1 MTDDHI
7 TTDVIGLSTT
17 LERFDSDA
25 ENPVSLITADD
36 DGVLHIADLE
46 QLSRDIDF
54 INDQLDN
61 TVFTPEDRAFVK
73 DGRAKVNKL
82 NKAIVSA
89 VRDEKSR
96 VFDELD
102 RERKSVE
109 KQLDAINKSLGRTL
123 QDFDQQVREEKRA
136 EMESSFADAV
146 ELSGD
151 ARLNNLS
158 FTEVEN
164 PSWSNRSS
172 SHSKSVS
179 ELDSRLSSVIVL
191 LDNNDDMDVH
201 QVVESLELDQWD
213 LSKTMMSIKAERER
227 IAQEKREAEEAHQ
240 RALEEA
246 RAEVRREMEK
256 QDGSDSG
263 DSESNPDDSESAGRQ
278 QLVVSWEG
286 TADTVAI
293 RREIMKVLTNHE
305 VNNPQIQ

>member
-17 LERFDSDA
+17 LERFDADA

-109 KQLDAINKSLGRTL
+109 KKLDAINKSLGRTL

-256 QDGSDSG
+256 HDGSDSG

-305 VNNPQIQ
+305 VKNPQIQ

>member
-17 LERFDSDA
+17 LERFDADA

-36 DGVLHIADLE
+36 DGVLHIADLD

-109 KQLDAINKSLGRTL
+109 KKLDAINKSLGRTL
-123 QDFDQQVREEKRA
+123 QDFDKQVREEKRA

-227 IAQEKREAEEAHQ
+227 IAQEKRGAEEAHQ

-246 RAEVRREMEK
+246 RAEVRREMEE
-256 QDGSDSG
+256 QDTSDSD
-263 DSESNPDDSESAGRQ
+263 DSESGESESAGRQ

-305 VNNPQIQ
+305 VKNPQIQ

>member
-1 MTDDHI
+1 M
-7 TTDVIGLSTT
+7 
-17 LERFDSDA
+17 
-25 ENPVSLITADD
+25 
-36 DGVLHIADLE
+36 
-46 QLSRDIDF
+46 
-54 INDQLDN
+54 
-61 TVFTPEDRAFVK
+61 
-73 DGRAKVNKL
+73 
-82 NKAIVSA
+82 
-89 VRDEKSR
+89 
-96 VFDELD
+96 
-102 RERKSVE
+102 
-109 KQLDAINKSLGRTL
+109 
-123 QDFDQQVREEKRA
+123 
-136 EMESSFADAV
+136 
-146 ELSGD
+146 
-151 ARLNNLS
+151 
-158 FTEVEN
+158 
-164 PSWSNRSS
+164 
-172 SHSKSVS
+172 S

-263 DSESNPDDSESAGRQ
+263 DSESGESESAGRQ

>member
-17 LERFDSDA
+17 LERFDADA

-36 DGVLHIADLE
+36 DGVLHIADLD

-109 KQLDAINKSLGRTL
+109 KKLDAINKSLGRTL
-123 QDFDQQVREEKRA
+123 QDFDKQVREEKRA

-246 RAEVRREMEK
+246 RAEVRREMEE
-256 QDGSDSG
+256 QDTSDSD
-263 DSESNPDDSESAGRQ
+263 DSESGESESAGRQ

-305 VNNPQIQ
+305 VKNPQIQ

>member
-17 LERFDSDA
+17 LERFDADA

-109 KQLDAINKSLGRTL
+109 KKLDAINKSLGRTL
-123 QDFDQQVREEKRA
+123 QDFDKQVREEKRA

-305 VNNPQIQ
+305 VKNPQIQ

>member
-17 LERFDSDA
+17 LERFDADA

-36 DGVLHIADLE
+36 DGVLHIADLD

-109 KQLDAINKSLGRTL
+109 KKLDAINKSLGRTL
-123 QDFDQQVREEKRA
+123 QDFDKQVREEKRA

-246 RAEVRREMEK
+246 RAEVRREMEE
-256 QDGSDSG
+256 QDTSDSG

-305 VNNPQIQ
+305 VKNPQIQ

>member
-17 LERFDSDA
+17 LERFDADA

-109 KQLDAINKSLGRTL
+109 KKLDTINKSLGRTL

-305 VNNPQIQ
+305 VKNPQIQ

>member
-17 LERFDSDA
+17 LERFDADA

-109 KQLDAINKSLGRTL
+109 KKLDAINKSLGRTL

-136 EMESSFADAV
+136 EMESSFCRR
-146 ELSGD
+146 SGTVG
-151 ARLNNLS
+151 RCPPEQPVVYGGGKPL
-158 FTEVEN
+158 
-164 PSWSNRSS
+164 
-172 SHSKSVS
+172 
-179 ELDSRLSSVIVL
+179 
-191 LDNNDDMDVH
+191 
-201 QVVESLELDQWD
+201 VVEPFVIPL
-213 LSKTMMSIKAERER
+213 
-227 IAQEKREAEEAHQ
+227 
-240 RALEEA
+240 
-246 RAEVRREMEK
+246 
-256 QDGSDSG
+256 
-263 DSESNPDDSESAGRQ
+263 
-278 QLVVSWEG
+278 
-286 TADTVAI
+286 
-293 RREIMKVLTNHE
+293 
-305 VNNPQIQ
+305 QIGV

>member
-17 LERFDSDA
+17 LERFDADA

-109 KQLDAINKSLGRTL
+109 KKLDAINKSLGRTL

-305 VNNPQIQ
+305 VKNPQIQ

>member
-109 KQLDAINKSLGRTL
+109 KKLDAINKSLGRTL

>member
-17 LERFDSDA
+17 LERFDADA

-109 KQLDAINKSLGRTL
+109 KKLDAINKSLGRTL

-263 DSESNPDDSESAGRQ
+263 DSESGESESAGRQ

>member
-1 MTDDHI
+1 M
-7 TTDVIGLSTT
+7 
-17 LERFDSDA
+17 
-25 ENPVSLITADD
+25 
-36 DGVLHIADLE
+36 
-46 QLSRDIDF
+46 
-54 INDQLDN
+54 
-61 TVFTPEDRAFVK
+61 
-73 DGRAKVNKL
+73 
-82 NKAIVSA
+82 
-89 VRDEKSR
+89 
-96 VFDELD
+96 
-102 RERKSVE
+102 
-109 KQLDAINKSLGRTL
+109 
-123 QDFDQQVREEKRA
+123 
-136 EMESSFADAV
+136 

-246 RAEVRREMEK
+246 RAEVRREMEE
-256 QDGSDSG
+256 QDTSDSD
-263 DSESNPDDSESAGRQ
+263 DSESGESESAGRQ

>member
-17 LERFDSDA
+17 LERFDADA

-109 KQLDAINKSLGRTL
+109 KKLDAINKSLGRTL
-123 QDFDQQVREEKRA
+123 QDFDKQVREEKRA

-246 RAEVRREMEK
+246 RAEVRREMEE
-256 QDGSDSG
+256 QDTSDSD
-263 DSESNPDDSESAGRQ
+263 DSESGESESAGRQ

-305 VNNPQIQ
+305 VKNPQIQ

>member
-17 LERFDSDA
+17 LERFDADA

-109 KQLDAINKSLGRTL
+109 KKLDAINKSLGRTL

-213 LSKTMMSIKAERER
+213 LSKTMMSIKEERER

>member
-17 LERFDSDA
+17 LERFDADA

-36 DGVLHIADLE
+36 DGVLHIADLD

-54 INDQLDN
+54 INEQLDN

-109 KQLDAINKSLGRTL
+109 KKLDAINKSLGRTL
-123 QDFDQQVREEKRA
+123 QDFDKQVREEKRA